1 MGTHPIFES
10 DLDCLTERSKEMTL
24 EVGYWNLRGLV
35 GFIRLIDVYTGENI
49 KWVNYEVAEYYKW
62 VEEKSKNE
70 AGFDFPNLPWM
81 KDGDLKISQSLAIL
95 KYVARRHK
103 LANEE
108 SPESLAM
115 SDMIEQQI
123 IDSRSAFGKFNYGG
137 QIEDDVF
144 NNETLK
150 PQFSSWNKFLND
162 KEFLNGKLSY
172 LDFLFWE
179 YLKHVSLVFPA
190 TLKENATL
198 HAYYKRFANIPSIL
212 AYLDSENFQV
222 SPISGPK
229 AKYGGDDT
237 LKRTEKLY

>member
-10 DLDCLTERSKEMTL
+10 DFDCLTEKKMSI

-35 GFIRLIDVYTGENI
+35 GFIRLIDVYTQEGI
-49 KWVNYEVAEYYKW
+49 KWVNYEVAQYDQW
-62 VEEKSKNE
+62 VEEKAKND

-81 KDGDLKISQSLAIL
+81 KHGDLKISQSLAIL
-95 KYVARRHK
+95 KYIARRHN
-103 LANEE
+103 LT
-108 SPESLAM
+108 PETPEAQAT

-123 IDSRSAFGKFNYGG
+123 IDNRSAWGKFNYGG
-137 QIEDDVF
+137 QIADDVYVK
-144 NNETLK
+144 ETLT
-150 PQFSSWNKFLND
+150 PQFAQWDKFLSG
-162 KEFLNGKLSY
+162 KEFLAGKLSY

-179 YLKHVSLVFPA
+179 FLDHVALVFPQN
-190 TLKENATL
+190 LKENANL
-198 HAYYKRFANIPSIL
+198 HAYYKRFANLPAIL
-212 AYLDSENFQV
+212 AYLDSDNFQV